1 MNVPKRG
8 VIVLADIEAAAHDAQ
23 MTRSAFPAAPLRI
36 ALFAYP
42 DVQALDLSGPLE
54 MFARATRVLRE
65 EGRAHPGYALAV
77 VGTEA
82 GPIAASSGFRFLP
95 DATFGALRGAVD
107 TLLVVG
113 GRGVDAVLAN
123 RAALAWLRRM
133 AGRVRRLGSICTGA
147 FALAE
152 AGLLDGRTATTHWS
166 RAAELARRY
175 PRVRVEEDRIWVRD
189 GEVYTSA
196 GVTAGMDLALALIEE
211 DLGAE
216 LALAVARAMV
226 MYVRR
231 PGDQSQYS
239 APLRLQAAATP
250 SVRELVAWAAEHPAA
265 DLSVPALA
273 HKVGKSPR
281 HLTRVFRKELGVAP
295 AEAVEQLRLEAA
307 RRALQQSAASLE
319 EVAARCGFGSAE
331 VMRRAFLRTLH
342 VTPSAYRA
350 RFAAREEL
358 AS

>member
-1 MNVPKRG
+1 M
-8 VIVLADIEAAAHDAQ
+8 E
-23 MTRSAFPAAPLRI
+23 RSSGQPLRV

-42 DVQALDLSGPLE
+42 GVQALDLSGPLE
-54 MFARATRVLRE
+54 MFARATRLLRD
-65 EGRAHPGYALAV
+65 EGRAHPGYSLAV

-82 GPIAASSGFRFLP
+82 GPLTASSGFRFLP
-95 DATFGALRGAVD
+95 DTTFRALRGPVD

-113 GRGVDAVLAN
+113 GKGIDAVVADQAVLG
-123 RAALAWLRRM
+123 WIRRM
-133 AGRVRRLGSICTGA
+133 APRVRRLASVCTGA
-147 FALAE
+147 FLLAE
-152 AGLLDGRTATTHWS
+152 AGLLDGRAVTTHWS
-166 RAAELARRY
+166 RAQELARRY
-175 PRVRVEEDRIWVRD
+175 PRLRVEEDRIWVRD
-189 GEVYTSA
+189 GGLYTSA

-216 LALAVARAMV
+216 VALAVARAMV
-226 MYVRR
+226 MYLRR

-239 APLRLQAAATP
+239 APLRLQAAETP
-250 SVRELVAWAAEHPAA
+250 SVRALVAWAAEHPAG

-273 HKVGKSPR
+273 RRVGKSPR

-295 AEAVEQLRLEAA
+295 AEAMEQLRLEAA
-307 RRALQQSAASLE
+307 RRLLQQSAASLD

-331 VMRRAFLRTLH
+331 VLRRAFLRSLH

-350 RFAAREEL
+350 RFSAREAL

>member
-1 MNVPKRG
+1 MSLRTSLG
-8 VIVLADIEAAAHDAQ
+8 ARRIAAVHRAP
-23 MTRSAFPAAPLRI
+23 TPSEPLRI

-54 MFARATRVLRE
+54 MFARATRLLRDE
-65 EGRAHPGYALAV
+65 ERAHPGYSLSV
-77 VGTEA
+77 VGTVP

-95 DATFGALRGAVD
+95 DTTFRALRGGVD
-107 TLLVVG
+107 TLIVVG
-113 GRGVDAVLAN
+113 GRGIDAVLRDAAVLAFLR
-123 RAALAWLRRM
+123 RAAE
-133 AGRVRRLGSICTGA
+133 RVRRLASVCTGA
-147 FALAE
+147 FLLAE
-152 AGLLDGRTATTHWS
+152 AGLLDGRAATTHWS

-189 GEVYTSA
+189 GSVYTSA
-196 GVTAGMDLALALIEE
+196 GVSAGMDLALALIEE

-216 LALAVARAMV
+216 VALEVARAMV
-226 MYVRR
+226 MYLRR

-250 SVRELVAWAAEHPAA
+250 SIRELVAWAAEHPAA

-273 HKVGKSPR
+273 RRVGKSPR
-281 HLTRVFRKELGVAP
+281 HLTRVFRNELGIAP

-307 RRALQQSAASLE
+307 RHALQQSDAGLE

-331 VMRRAFLRTLH
+331 VLRRSFLRVLH

-350 RFAAREEL
+350 RFSARREL

>member
-1 MNVPKRG
+1 MPR
-8 VIVLADIEAAAHDAQ
+8 
-23 MTRSAFPAAPLRI
+23 PASPPLGPLRI

-42 DVQALDLSGPLE
+42 NVQALDLSGPLE
-54 MFARATRVLRE
+54 MFARATRLLRD
-65 EGRAHPGYALAV
+65 EGRAHPGYSHAV

-82 GPIAASSGFRFLP
+82 GPLAASSGFRFLP
-95 DATFGALRGAVD
+95 DATFRGLRGEVD

-113 GRGVDAVLAN
+113 GRGIDALLGDRAVLS
-123 RAALAWLRRM
+123 WLRRM
-133 AGRVRRLGSICTGA
+133 AKRVRRLGSVCTGA
-147 FALAE
+147 FLLAE

-189 GEVYTSA
+189 GNLYTSA
-196 GVTAGMDLALALIEE
+196 GVSAGMDLALALIEE

-216 LALAVARAMV
+216 VALAVARAMV
-226 MYVRR
+226 MYLRR

-239 APLRLQAAATP
+239 APLRLQAAETP
-250 SVRELVAWAAEHPAA
+250 SVRDLISWAAEHPAA
-265 DLSVPALA
+265 DLSVQALA
-273 HKVGKSPR
+273 QRVGRSPR

-295 AEAVEQLRLEAA
+295 AEAMEQLRLEAA
-307 RRALQQSAASLE
+307 RHALQQSTAGLKQ
-319 EVAARCGFGSAE
+319 VAARCGFGSAE
-331 VMRRAFLRTLH
+331 VLRRAFLRALH

-350 RFAAREEL
+350 RFSARGDL